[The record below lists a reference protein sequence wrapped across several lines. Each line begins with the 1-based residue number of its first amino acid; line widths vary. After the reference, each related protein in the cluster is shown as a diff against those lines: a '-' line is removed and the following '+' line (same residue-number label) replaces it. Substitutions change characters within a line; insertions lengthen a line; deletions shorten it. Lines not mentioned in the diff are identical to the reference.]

1 MPSLPIRDDIDG
13 RVIEELFTKEFRE
26 HNPVPERVPAEAAT
40 GENFGEVYSEDDEEA
55 IKKRL
60 TDLGYM

>member
-26 HNPVPERVPAEAAT
+26 HNPVPERVPAEAVT
-40 GENFGEVYSEDDEEA
+40 GENFAEVYSEDDEEA